1 MLCYSASHPVQLVI
15 CIRDRAIPW
24 KKVRLDHME
33 LDFRSR
39 RKFLC
44 LLLKVTEPLVCQQ
57 VEHSVSGILLVPNLR
72 KFPLPQVWNTV
83 TLSSPVI
90 LEAGTYTLSYGAFTT
105 TFDSYPKTLN
115 GITMINTYGH
125 NTIGNFPD
133 SVSGWSQY
141 LGIDFVFA
149 VKDVKIAPPATS
161 TSAKIITL
169 PDKTGTVVVDTDIS
183 TMVTETSTNTSGN
196 VMTGGGTRTI
206 TDSGKALTSLVTGP
220 RASVR
225 TLYARYDPTSG
236 SSISADTNYGFGTA
250 TYNTTGQYSLTFS
263 TAFNEVPVINVTCV
277 VDNTSYNWKAI
288 PYVRAP
294 TTSGCDIYILEPA
307 VAWRDLKFHISVIG
321 Y

>member
-1 MLCYSASHPVQLVI
+1 M
-15 CIRDRAIPW
+15 
-24 KKVRLDHME
+24 
-33 LDFRSR
+33 
-39 RKFLC
+39 
-44 LLLKVTEPLVCQQ
+44 
-57 VEHSVSGILLVPNLR
+57 
-72 KFPLPQVWNTV
+72 